1 MTAIG
6 RLVLMLARLLE
17 DDEREEIGH
26 FLAESV
32 HGIEAAEAA
41 SEEQASDEPDW
52 SYLWH
57 ALLGASDHA
66 HRILALLEFERI
78 YFDVSAIT
86 ESARELRSLINAAYE
101 LTCEVHARDGL
112 VLEAGTTIEEL
123 WRQFALHRAA
133 LVDADLE
140 SVRRTPSPEAPGWTV
155 DIDEHGGFV
164 ATITSE
170 AADVAPWKFWGS
182 AATAAS
188 AAHTLAWF
196 FHDRPPKIVFD
207 PPASLMPLASNV
219 VDADRSPEGPSVAE
233 LLARRGTAYVDHV
246 RAVQE
251 ARDALRRR
259 AEDVEGFL
267 AERAAGLN
275 AADPQRLRHQK
286 VLTALPSGDNRDH
299 LGFANT
305 VMWVA
310 TRLVVGTRNPVW
322 GDFEGHRDETPLD
335 IAAGLLGADDMDA
348 FTLKLFTPKI
358 DLMMAPGWAGPLFR
372 VGSNGNHR
380 VHTARMLELPWLAAA
395 VRVEAFPP
403 SWRIIDLLAMDPDGG
418 TKIRSFEH
426 RMRERTELVTGLL
439 RRGVI
444 DGDLTGERGE
454 TLRCRRL
461 PAAWLLHRAEYATAV
476 NAVYEDR
483 YPGALA
489 QLGIPPEAGTNPSAW
504 QRWLAEA

>member
-6 RLVLMLARLLE
+6 RLVLALARLLE
-17 DDEREEIGH
+17 DDEREEISH

-32 HGIEAAEAA
+32 HGTDAGDAE
-41 SEEQASDEPDW
+41 SEEGSGDEPDW
-52 SYLWH
+52 NYLWH

-66 HRILALLEFERI
+66 RRILALLESERI

-86 ESARELRSLINAAYE
+86 ESAQELCSQINAAYE
-101 LTCEVHARDGL
+101 LIAEARRLDGL
-112 VLEAGTTIEEL
+112 VLEAGTTIEDIGTKS
-123 WRQFALHRAA
+123 ALHRAA

-140 SVRRTPSPEAPGWTV
+140 SMRRTPSSEAPAWTV

-164 ATITSE
+164 ATITSQ

-182 AATAAS
+182 AATTAS

-196 FHDRPPKIVFD
+196 FHDRPPKIVSD
-207 PPASLMPLASNV
+207 PPASPMPLASNV
-219 VDADRSPEGPSVAE
+219 VDADRSPEGPSVVE
-233 LLARRGTAYVDHV
+233 LLTRRGTAYVEHV
-246 RAVQE
+246 LAVQE
-251 ARDALRRR
+251 ARDVLRRR
-259 AEDVEGFL
+259 AQDVEGFL

-275 AADPQRLRHQK
+275 TADPQRLRHQK
-286 VLTALPSGDNRDH
+286 MLTALPPGDNRDH

-305 VMWVA
+305 VMWVP
-310 TRLVVGTRNPVW
+310 TRLVVGTRHPVW
-322 GDFEGHRDETPLD
+322 GDFGGHRDETPLD
-335 IAAGLLGADDMDA
+335 IAAGLLGAGDVDA
-348 FTLKLFTPKI
+348 FTLKLFTPEI
-358 DLMMAPGWAGPLFR
+358 DLMMAPGWAGPLYR

-380 VHTARMLELPWLAAA
+380 VHVARMLELPWLAAA
-395 VRVEAFPP
+395 VEVEAVPP
-403 SWRIIDLLAMDPDGG
+403 SWGIIDLLAMDPDDG
-418 TKIRSFEH
+418 TKIRSFER

-489 QLGIPPEAGTNPSAW
+489 QLGIPLEAGTNPAAW
-504 QRWLAEA
+504 RRWLAGA